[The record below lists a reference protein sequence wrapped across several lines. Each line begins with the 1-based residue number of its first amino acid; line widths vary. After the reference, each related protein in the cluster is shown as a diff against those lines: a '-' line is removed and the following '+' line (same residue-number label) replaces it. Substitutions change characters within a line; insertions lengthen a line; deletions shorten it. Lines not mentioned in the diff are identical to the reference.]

1 MLKFEHLS
9 SEMYPPPFQ
18 MSKYVTVSKLLLS
31 VQNKTVNRTQYY
43 LNILLRET
51 ARLWYISR
59 PPHVLL
65 RRMLH

>member
-31 VQNKTVNRTQYY
+31 VQNKTVNGTQYY
-43 LNILLRET
+43 LNICN
-51 ARLWYISR
+51 YVI
-59 PPHVLL
+59 
-65 RRMLH
+65 